1 MRELLPLREVN
12 PLDLVETIREG
23 ILVLKP
29 DLTIRFANRSFCH
42 TFAVAPKHIVGRK
55 LYEIGNGEWD
65 IPKLRTSLE
74 TIISGQKTIEAYEV
88 EFFFPSIG
96 RRIMVLNARKV
107 HRRGGKIQQIL
118 LAIDDVTERAK
129 LEREHAAA
137 HERIGI
143 LLQEL
148 THRVKNSLQF
158 IAAMAWIE
166 ARNCK
171 SDEGK
176 AALERVSH
184 RIAAL
189 GKLYSK
195 LSKADTVGAVDA
207 ATYLD
212 ELCRDLI
219 ASVQEEG
226 DTPIVLRTDIES
238 ELLPTDRAIPIGLVV
253 NELVTNAVKYAF
265 PGEAK
270 GTVRVTLKRAPGEL
284 RVTVADDGQG
294 RDPRRADSGLGSRL
308 VDGFAQQLG
317 GQVERKSDSQGTT
330 VHLILPSREGS

>member
-207 ATYLD
+207 ATYLN

-294 RDPRRADSGLGSRL
+294 RDPGNADSGLGSRL

-330 VHLILPSREGS
+330 VHLILPSCEGS